1 MKNLLR
7 RLGQLLFLAVLAGAI
22 WLVFTHKTTPDKT
35 GAATGG
41 KGVAGALGGAK
52 PAKKFGVPPPN
63 VLVAKLSAVDVP
75 VYVDAVGTVNALN
88 SVAVSA
94 QIAGTLTSLDFK
106 EGQDVAKGALLA
118 TLDPATYQAALEQ
131 AEAKLAQD
139 QALLANGQRDLK
151 RYEGLVAAKA
161 VTSQQA
167 DTQRATVAQQA
178 AQVKSDQ
185 AAIDSAKT
193 TLAYTKITSPLAGR
207 TGIRTL
213 SVGAQVF
220 AGSTSTSIVTVTQMK
235 PIGVVFNVPQQEL
248 GAINQAMATG
258 PVMVDIDQP
267 QTGKK
272 LEQGVLKVINNTV
285 DPTTGTVQM
294 KAEVPNAGLAL
305 WPGAFVNVRLLESTL
320 KGVIGVPPQA
330 MQRGPEGDFVYVV
343 NGDKVSV
350 RKVAAGVET
359 NNLIVVTSGL
369 AAGDV
374 VVTSGFTQLA
384 DGTKVSVSASPSGKP
399 PS

>member
-1 MKNLLR
+1 MKTLLR
-7 RLGQLLFLAVLAGAI
+7 RLGQVLFLGVLAALV
-22 WLVFTHKTTPDKT
+22 WLVFTHKTVPPKT
-35 GAATGG
+35 GAAAGG
-41 KGVAGALGGAK
+41 KAAQGGRK
-52 PAKKFGVPPPN
+52 SGGPPPN
-63 VLVAKLSAVDVP
+63 VLVAKLGTVDVP

-88 SVAVSA
+88 SVAVSP

-131 AEAKLAQD
+131 AQAKLAQD

-151 RYEGLVAAKA
+151 RYQGLLAAKA
-161 VTSQQA
+161 VTTQQA

-185 AAIDSAKT
+185 AAIDSART
-193 TLAYTKITSPLAGR
+193 TLAYTRITSPLAGR

-213 SVGAQVF
+213 SVGAQVYSGGT
-220 AGSTSTSIVTVTQMK
+220 ATSIVTVTQMK

-248 GAINQAMATG
+248 GAINKAMASG
-258 PVMVDIDQP
+258 PVTVEIDQP

-272 LEQGVLKVINNTV
+272 LEQGVLKVINNAV
-285 DPTTGTVQM
+285 DVTTGTVQM

-305 WPGAFVNVRLLESTL
+305 WPGAFVNVRVLETVL

-330 MQRGPEGDFVYVV
+330 LQRGPDGDFVYLLQ
-343 NGDKVSV
+343 GDKVSV
-350 RKVAAGVET
+350 RKVVAGVET
-359 NNLIVVTSGL
+359 QNLIVVTSGL
-369 AAGDV
+369 KAGDV

-384 DGTKVSVSASPSGKP
+384 DGSKVKVGTGAAGKP

>member
-7 RLGQLLFLAVLAGAI
+7 RLGQLLFLGVLAGLI
-22 WLVFTHKTTPDKT
+22 WLVFTHKTVPGKS
-35 GAATGG
+35 GAAAGG
-41 KGVAGALGGAK
+41 KAAQGAK
-52 PAKKFGVPPPN
+52 GAKAFGGPPPN
-63 VLVAKLSAVDVP
+63 VLVSKLSAVDVP

-88 SVAVSA
+88 SVAVSP

-139 QALLANGQRDLK
+139 QALLANGERDLK

-193 TLAYTKITSPLAGR
+193 TLSYTKITAPLAGR

-213 SVGAQVF
+213 SVGAQIY
-220 AGSTSTSIVTVTQMK
+220 AGGTATSIVTVTQMK

-248 GAINQAMATG
+248 GAINQAMAKGAVT
-258 PVMVDIDQP
+258 VEIDQP

-285 DPTTGTVQM
+285 DSSTGTVQM
-294 KAEVPNAGLAL
+294 KAEVPNATLAL
-305 WPGAFVNVRLLESTL
+305 WPGAFVNVRLLETTL

-330 MQRGPEGDFVYVV
+330 MQRGPDGDFVYLLK
-343 NGDKVSV
+343 GDKVNV
-350 RKVAAGVET
+350 RKVVAGVET
-359 NNLIVVTSGL
+359 NDLIVVTSGL

-384 DGTKVSVSASPSGKP
+384 DGSKVNVGTSPASKP